1 MTNQS
6 CGKVKKCYFLCNPKI
21 RQKLFKRANF
31 GFFFEGQDMKP
42 ARKTCHFGYFQC
54 MIKRPLV
61 LPWPFCHSMTFCRN
75 KVHKLKKL
83 VWGENSDIIVH
94 DLISKAFN
102 QKTKPWACFWV
113 TFPTFVL
120 RLLAWLFMTYCCSFL
135 EKIQLHTVTNM
146 YFCPKII
153 F

>member
-1 MTNQS
+1 MERSKSVISYATLKYAKNCS
-6 CGKVKKCYFLCNPKI
+6 KEPIL
-21 RQKLFKRANF
+21 A
-31 GFFFEGQDMKP
+31 FFEGQDMKH